1 MNEKNETEIRKLI
14 LPGHRAA
21 AGFDLGYRASDLVQ
35 ANCIVWVEGP
45 SDRIYL
51 SAWIKSIDPDMLEG
65 LHYSIM
71 FYGGRLLAHLT
82 ADDASVGDFIALQRL
97 NRHVGIIVDS
107 DKRKANQS
115 LNSTKQ
121 RVLDEI
127 EKSHGFGWVTA
138 GREIEN
144 YITGTTMLSALKVV
158 HPNTT
163 FKQIKAQWDCC
174 YEPAAKKPSPQI
186 K

>member
-1 MNEKNETEIRKLI
+1 M
-14 LPGHRAA
+14 
-21 AGFDLGYRASDLVQ
+21 
-35 ANCIVWVEGP
+35 
-45 SDRIYL
+45 
-51 SAWIKSIDPDMLEG
+51 
-65 LHYSIM
+65 
-71 FYGGRLLAHLT
+71 LAHLT

-115 LNSTKQ
+115 LNSTKK

-163 FKQIKAQWDCC
+163 FKQSKAQWDCC
-174 YEPAAKKPSPQI
+174 YEPAAKKTFAADKIAIARAATAKPDLDVMDLKTQVERLVAFI
-186 K
+186 KTANR